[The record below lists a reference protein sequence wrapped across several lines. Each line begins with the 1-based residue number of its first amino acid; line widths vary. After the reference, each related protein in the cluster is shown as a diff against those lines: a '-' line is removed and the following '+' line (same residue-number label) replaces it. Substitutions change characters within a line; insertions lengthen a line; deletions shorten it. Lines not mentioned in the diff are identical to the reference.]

1 MKQPLLP
8 RCHQDGGAERLCET
22 SCRRWRPAVVALCC
36 MHVVFGMAGPFLLDW
51 VKRHHGGSY
60 RFSIPALTFL
70 AYAMALMLGA
80 TWTLLNG
87 REGLRLLNRPDMLWR
102 FCVTASLFTMGD
114 ILSFMSMQHLD
125 PGTFSLMGKGL
136 SIALTVLMTRM
147 LLGRKQTIFQYALV
161 AAVAASTFVFCH
173 QEALSRCQLESRLP
187 AEAHREALRHSSRSE
202 LGLGIL
208 QRSCAVLLLTL
219 AAVLQ
224 ERVMTR
230 EPDTP
235 FMLQQ
240 CWMGCGALSTSFA
253 ANIVLHGEVPSAK
266 LLQGFNDWRVVT
278 LLLFY
283 VANGMTAGLMV
294 KRLGALAKALCVP
307 IYLGGCYAYA
317 VCSGSASLA
326 TGAVAA
332 WAFSM
337 SLIVIYVLTKVGV
350 SQKQR

>member
-1 MKQPLLP
+1 MI
-8 RCHQDGGAERLCET
+8 G
-22 SCRRWRPAVVALCC
+22 LCC
-36 MHVVFGMAGPFLLDW
+36 VHVTLGMAGPFLLDW

-60 RFSIPALTFL
+60 RFSIPALTFM
-70 AYAMALMLGA
+70 AYAMSLMLGA

-102 FCVTASLFTMGD
+102 FCVTASLFTLGD

-147 LLGRKQTIFQYALV
+147 LLGRKQTIYQYVLV

-173 QEALSRCQLESRLP
+173 QEAVSRCQLESRRRP
-187 AEAHREALRHSSRSE
+187 AEVQCESVSRHSDFNE
-202 LGLGIL
+202 LCLGIL

-224 ERVMTR
+224 ERIMAR

-240 CWMGCGALSTSFA
+240 CWMGCGALSTSVA
-253 ANIVLHGEVPSAK
+253 ANLFLHGQVPSAK
-266 LLQGFNDWRVVT
+266 LLQGFDDWRVVT

-317 VCSGSASLA
+317 VFSGSASPA
-326 TGAVAA
+326 VGAVAA

-337 SLIVIYVLTKVGV
+337 SLIVAYVLTKVSA
-350 SQKQR
+350 SQKLK